1 MKSLASLS
9 HFQQKNCAP
18 NMRKIGRL
26 QKWNASHFEQKFSL
40 QLWTILALINLPVQL
55 RVLFNFDTAKEFQLY
70 NKNIELKFGKHE
82 LC

>member
-1 MKSLASLS
+1 MASPL

-55 RVLFNFDTAKEFQLY
+55 RVLFNFDTAKEFQLC
-70 NKNIELKFGKHE
+70 NKNIELKFGKHK